1 MDCQKGQHESLCSR
15 IIGNHPSCSE
25 VVLDLESTVSK
36 GMGHQRGR
44 VWPPLEEVR
53 LLVEAVRQTNI
64 MKSLDIVLLCPE
76 IQVSMPRTPMQV
88 GQYEPSAIDSDAQAL
103 RHSAIL
109 ERVKFPHI
117 TPDEEKVTHKGQ
129 LNLIRHLLR
138 SHASSRHVAVQV
150 DRIKSDNWE
159 EWSSQVA
166 SNKTLQS
173 FSLRA
178 GLSSSL
184 LLRTPGCHTFCDSL
198 SGHKGTIRL
207 DFTGCRL
214 GDKGARVMSE
224 KPLTEDTPSRA
235 LLIIDS
241 CRDYTVLKH
250 TAPQTT

>member
-1 MDCQKGQHESLCSR
+1 MDCQKDQHESLCSR
-15 IIGNHPSCSE
+15 VIGSRPSCPG
-25 VVLDLESTVSK
+25 VVSGLESTVSK
-36 GMGHQRGR
+36 GMGCQRRR
-44 VWPPLEEVR
+44 VWPSLEEVK
-53 LLVEAVRQTNI
+53 LLVEAVKQTNV

-76 IQVSMPRTPMQV
+76 TQVSAPPTPMHV
-88 GQYEPSAIDSDAQAL
+88 GQCEPSAIDLDVQAL
-103 RHSAIL
+103 QCSAIS

-117 TPDEEKVTHKGQ
+117 TPGQEKVTHKGQ
-129 LNLIRHLLR
+129 SNLTRHLLR
-138 SHASSRHVAVQV
+138 SHASLRHVAVRV
-150 DRIKSDNWE
+150 DRVKSDNWE